1 MTEWG
6 VVLVLVTLAGLGGAI
21 ITPIL
26 KLNTSITTLI
36 VTMENTSESLLKQLT
51 QANTSSQKKMQEK
64 IDRHDIKISDHE
76 VRITVLEKEKDNE
89 K

>member
-6 VVLVLVTLAGLGGAI
+6 VVLVIVTLAGLGGAI
-21 ITPIL
+21 INPIL

-36 VTMENTSESLLKQLT
+36 VTMENTSESLKQLT
-51 QANTSSQKKMQEK
+51 QANTSSHKRMQGE
-64 IDRHDIKISDHE
+64 IDKHDIKISDHE
-76 VRITVLEKEKDNE
+76 VRITVLEKEKNNE

>member
-36 VTMENTSESLLKQLT
+36 VTMENTSESLKQLT
-51 QANTSSQKKMQEK
+51 QANTSSHKRMQGE

-76 VRITVLEKEKDNE
+76 VRITVLEKEKNNE

>member
-6 VVLVLVTLAGLGGAI
+6 VVLVIVTLVGLGGAI

-36 VTMENTSESLLKQLT
+36 VTMENTSESLKQLT
-51 QANTSSQKKMQEK
+51 QTNTSSHKRMQDE

-76 VRITVLEKEKDNE
+76 VRITVLEKEKNNE

>member
-6 VVLVLVTLAGLGGAI
+6 VVLVIVTLAGLGGAI

-36 VTMENTSESLLKQLT
+36 VTMENTSESLKQLT
-51 QANTSSQKKMQEK
+51 QANTSSHKRM
-64 IDRHDIKISDHE
+64 
-76 VRITVLEKEKDNE
+76 
-89 K
+89 